1 MDFQQFGIEERLL
14 SGAEGLRD
22 RALFHEKMLIEAV
35 SKGANVL
42 AKIVLPSG
50 REAVSLLPALDWIA
64 KAPEGERRRVLCVL
78 PDRAGAERA
87 ASVARALGG
96 GIGLKTC
103 VVTPPEEGE
112 GAATGP
118 AAAPVLEGDPG
129 AGLVAGMPESLLH
142 AAEAGLFSLKDFGY
156 LVVDGAERV
165 ADLPSELLH
174 RFSSSLLP
182 PWERKT
188 IVACAKVTVKAKNL
202 AWDLSDNPVE
212 IHIEEEVAKAQGL
225 PSETWHIAAEDK
237 LRFLLGLLR
246 RERPARTCVFCD
258 LKGNAEEAALRLR
271 ENGIKTD
278 YILGALSPEK
288 KFAILEQVREEA
300 GSVLVL
306 TDEGAE
312 GLVAGDFSLLVNYDI
327 PLEPEYYVRRLE
339 LLDRAVPGARLV
351 NLACDRYVY
360 GLPAVERY
368 IDQKLDAK
376 PVDPALLDVEDA
388 SAGLVFERPRMD
400 REEPRGGSGAGS
412 RAGRLVSA
420 EDSRRRPAGEGP
432 RDRDRGRGEGRRG
445 EGRREAG
452 RGEVAGKAPG
462 GENRGN
468 RAPRDDRNNRND
480 RNDRYDRY
488 DRGDRSP
495 DIRRSIADATGGSL
509 DIEGPGGLGEGRPEA
524 AQPRERQR
532 EGDGRGQGRASGGDR
547 QRGKGEGRR
556 QGPGSGRSGPGGQGG
571 GSQGAQGGRAG
582 HRGGKGQ
589 GRGAPVA
596 GPAPTAGRG
605 SGNPYDLPME
615 ERMKLY
621 REKYGSKGGPAEG
634 DQSRGRPGRAASPE
648 SRAGASGQRGNDRPQ
663 GRNEAQGGRKGGQRP
678 EQRQDRRPAEGQN
691 RPAKGSAR
699 PQAPAPAPAPKSQAK
714 PGENGAAKKPG
725 LLGRI
730 LGAFSK
736 KN

>member
-1 MDFQQFGIEERLL
+1 
-14 SGAEGLRD
+14 
-22 RALFHEKMLIEAV
+22 RALAHQTMLVAAA
-35 SKGANVL
+35 STGANVL

-50 REAVSLLPALDWIA
+50 RAAVSLLPALDWVA

-78 PDRAGAERA
+78 PDRAGAERT

-142 AAEAGLFSLKDFGY
+142 AAEAGLFGLKDFGY

-312 GLVAGDFSLLVNYDI
+312 GLVAGDFSLLVNFDI

-339 LLDRAVPGARLV
+339 LLDRTAPGARLV

-376 PVDPALLDVEDA
+376 PVDPSLLDAEDA

-400 REEPRGGSGAGS
+400 REEPRGGSGGGS

-420 EDSRRRPAGEGP
+420 EDSRRRPAGEGN
-432 RDRDRGRGEGRRG
+432 RDRGRGEGRRG
-445 EGRREAG
+445 EGRRDAG
-452 RGEVAGKAPG
+452 RGEGAGQVSG
-462 GENRGN
+462 GDNRGN
-468 RAPRDDRNNRND
+468 RAPRGDRTERND
-480 RNDRYDRY
+480 RNDRGDRYDRY

-524 AQPRERQR
+524 APPRERRR
-532 EGDGRGQGRASGGDR
+532 EGEGRGQGRAAGGDR

-556 QGPGSGRSGPGGQGG
+556 QGSGSGRSGPGGQGG
-571 GSQGAQGGRAG
+571 GSQGGRAG

-621 REKYGSKGGPAEG
+621 REKYGSKGGPVEG
-634 DQSRGRPGRAASPE
+634 DQGRGRPGRAASPE
-648 SRAGASGQRGNDRPQ
+648 GRAGNSGKRANDRPQ
-663 GRNEAQGGRKGGQRP
+663 GRNEEQGGRKVGQRP
-678 EQRQDRRPAEGQN
+678 GQARDRRSEERQN
-691 RPAKGSAR
+691 RPGKGSAK
-699 PQAPAPAPAPKSQAK
+699 PQAPAPAQKSQAK
-714 PGENGAAKKPG
+714 PGESGASKKPG

-730 LGAFSK
+730 FGAFSK
-736 KN
+736 KD